1 MQVSRK
7 SNKKRSTLYPV
18 FRSDFDHFIEG
29 LEWQLEQSGN
39 CIETLYDVIAM
50 QLQSFDTPNA
60 KDDFVLRIRHWLQN
74 TGWLGWLKE
83 KNQAQAFL
91 DILN

>member
-7 SNKKRSTLYPV
+7 SNRRKLRYQVP
-18 FRSDFDHFIEG
+18 RSDFDHFIEG

-39 CIETLYDVIAM
+39 CVETLYDVIAM
-50 QLQSFDTPNA
+50 QLQSFESPRAQQEFAT
-60 KDDFVLRIRHWLQN
+60 RIRHWLQN

-83 KNQAQAFL
+83 TDQAQPFFSL
-91 DILN
+91 LF